1 MVIFYATVDF
11 KIKLFNQI
19 SNTALI
25 EILIETKLSYTATGP
40 IQVVFLQNYKK
51 NIEIYFNMFFMLI
64 FYFYQILY
72 FISLKKWSF
81 SMLH

>member
-40 IQVVFLQNYKK
+40 HPGC
-51 NIEIYFNMFFMLI
+51 I
-64 FYFYQILY
+64 FTKL
-72 FISLKKWSF
+72 
-81 SMLH
+81 